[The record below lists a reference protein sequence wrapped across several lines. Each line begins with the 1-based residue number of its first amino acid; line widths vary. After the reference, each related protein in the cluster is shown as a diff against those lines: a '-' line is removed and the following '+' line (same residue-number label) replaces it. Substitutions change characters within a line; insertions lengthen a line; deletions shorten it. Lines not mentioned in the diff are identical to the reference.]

1 MPIFRYKPVGGS
13 MTGTIEAADRSSAL
27 RELMREG
34 ITPSD
39 LQVAEGSS
47 ASSGATSTQRRAGGF
62 SSMSRAEFA
71 AFVRELATALTAGLP
86 LVTSLRTMQRGG
98 RSGSQWRML
107 EHLVERVENGKSL
120 ADAAREWGKPFDDLT
135 VNLIIAGEASGK
147 LDEVLRQ
154 AAGLLDGDVK
164 IRRAVVS
171 ATMYPAILAGLI
183 SIAIAVMVTVI
194 VPKILEPMQGE
205 LLELPWPTQVVQGV
219 AGFFASWWWAV
230 LAGLG
235 IFALIVRAALHDQ
248 VWRLRIDRAILH
260 IPMFGRLF
268 RDLATARFTRTLGTL
283 TGAGIPALQ
292 ALRITKGT
300 LANKAMEQVIEDV
313 CDQVSAGKT
322 IADPME
328 KSGYFPPMLVQIIN
342 LGERSGK
349 LDETLSQAAEA
360 FEERTQ
366 TSLKL
371 LLTALPP
378 LLVVI
383 LACVVGFVVISI
395 LLPLI
400 DLQEAML

>member
-1 MPIFRYKPVGGS
+1 MPTFRYKPVGGS
-13 MTGTIEAADRSSAL
+13 MSGTIEAPDRASAL
-27 RELMREG
+27 RELMRDG

-39 LQVAEGSS
+39 LQVAESS
-47 ASSGATSTQRRAGGF
+47 AARLRKSTAAGRIGGRT
-62 SSMSRAEFA
+62 MSRAEFA
-71 AFVRELATALTAGLP
+71 AFVRELATALMAGLP

-98 RSGSQWRML
+98 SSGSQWRML
-107 EHLVERVENGKSL
+107 EHLIDRVEHGKSL
-120 ADAAREWGKPFDDLT
+120 AEAAREWGKPFDDLT
-135 VNLIIAGEASGK
+135 INLIVAGEVSGK

-164 IRRAVVS
+164 LRRAVVS
-171 ATMYPAILAGLI
+171 ATLYPAILAGLI
-183 SIAIAVMVTVI
+183 SIAITVMVTVI
-194 VPKILEPMQGE
+194 VPKILEPMHGQ
-205 LLELPWPTQVVQGV
+205 LSELPWPTQVVQGV
-219 AGFFASWWWAV
+219 ASFFATWWWGV
-230 LAGLG
+230 LAFLG
-235 IFALIVRAALHDQ
+235 VFGVLARAALRDPT
-248 VWRLRIDRAILH
+248 WRLAIDRGVLK
-260 IPMFGRLF
+260 IPLFGRLF
-268 RDLATARFTRTLGTL
+268 RDLAVARFTRTLGTL

-313 CDQVSAGKT
+313 CEQVSAGKT

-328 KSGYFPPMLVQIIN
+328 RSGYFPPMLVQIVN
-342 LGERSGK
+342 LGERTGK
-349 LDETLSQAAEA
+349 LDEVLAQAAEA

-395 LLPLI
+395 MLPLI

>member
-1 MPIFRYKPVGGS
+1 MPVFRYKPVGGVMS
-13 MTGTIEAADRSSAL
+13 GTIEAPDRASAI

-47 ASSGATSTQRRAGGF
+47 ARRAAGPRVNGG
-62 SSMSRAEFA
+62 MAMGRAEFA
-71 AFVRELATALTAGLP
+71 AFIRELATALTAGLP

-98 RSGSQWRML
+98 RSGSQFRML
-107 EHLVERVENGKSL
+107 EHLIGRVEHGKSL
-120 ADAAREWGKPFDDLT
+120 AEAAREWGKPFDDLT
-135 VNLIIAGEASGK
+135 INLIVAGEASGK

-154 AAGLLDGDVK
+154 AAGLLDGDLK
-164 IRRAVVS
+164 LRRAVVS
-171 ATMYPAILAGLI
+171 ATLYPAILAGLI
-183 SIAIAVMVTVI
+183 SIAITVMVTVI

-205 LLELPWPTQVVQGV
+205 LVELPWPTQVVQGV
-219 AGFFASWWWAV
+219 AGLFATWWWAV
-230 LAGLG
+230 LIFIGL
-235 IFALIVRAALHDQ
+235 LVLVSKAALRDET
-248 VWRLRIDRAILH
+248 WRLAIDRAVLR
-260 IPMFGRLF
+260 IPLFGRLF
-268 RDLATARFTRTLGTL
+268 RDLAVARFTRTLGTL

-300 LANKAMEQVIEDV
+300 LANKAMERVIEDV
-313 CDQVSAGKT
+313 CEQVSAGKT

-328 KSGYFPPMLVQIIN
+328 RSGYFPAMLVQIVN
-342 LGERSGK
+342 LGERSGR
-349 LDETLSQAAEA
+349 LDETLAQAAEA

-378 LLVVI
+378 MLVVI
-383 LACVVGFVVISI
+383 LACVVGFIVVAI
-395 LLPLI
+395 LLPLM